1 MMIRCTPLFVRFRA
15 YALFVVL
22 APLFLGACEAKGP
35 RDYRA
40 TNPLKVSKETVSLS
54 LPAPLSEN
62 GITGQA
68 ALDFDRFKVDYLR
81 RGRKA
86 MAIKTGKGSRHSM
99 KAAEQVRDL
108 LIRGGVRA
116 REISIEPGGFEA
128 DAVLLTFNAFKVT
141 VPECGKWSEHTTLNW
156 ANKDH
161 ANYGCATQRNLG
173 LMVND
178 PGDLDRA
185 PTMPG
190 ADGQRYQGVIDNY
203 RNAPA
208 VSGSGSI
215 EGGGSQ

>member
-62 GITGQA
+62 GITGQP
-68 ALDFDRFKVDYLR
+68 ALDFDRFKADYLR

-99 KAAEQVRDL
+99 NAAEHASADD
-108 LIRGGVRA
+108 
-116 REISIEPGGFEA
+116 GFPKTA
-128 DAVLLTFNAFKVT
+128 SA
-141 VPECGKWSEHTTLNW
+141 
-156 ANKDH
+156 
-161 ANYGCATQRNLG
+161 
-173 LMVND
+173 
-178 PGDLDRA
+178 GDSPR
-185 PTMPG
+185 
-190 ADGQRYQGVIDNY
+190 
-203 RNAPA
+203 
-208 VSGSGSI
+208 
-215 EGGGSQ
+215 